1 MVSDGFRSLA
11 LCLFHGGLGNGGTM
25 PDFPTLMDFLVAEI
39 VGNGLFG
46 NVFDGVLFRYR
57 IVQDEAAQVVGE
69 VQKTV

>member
-1 MVSDGFRSLA
+1 MS
-11 LCLFHGGLGNGGTM
+11 
-25 PDFPTLMDFLVAEI
+25 DFPTLMDFLVAEI

-69 VQKTV
+69 IQDAV